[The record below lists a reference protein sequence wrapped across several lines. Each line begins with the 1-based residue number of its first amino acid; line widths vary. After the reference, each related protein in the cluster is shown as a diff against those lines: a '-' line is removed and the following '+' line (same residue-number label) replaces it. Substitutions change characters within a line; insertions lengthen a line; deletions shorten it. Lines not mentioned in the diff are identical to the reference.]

1 MSTISETSP
10 IPGFNTGILVPK
22 MPNRFRVIF
31 TNSKSD
37 ADLNV
42 LSQQIISINPPE
54 KIFGKEH
61 YGQIMGGNLYFEYED
76 DILSK
81 AASAVNELGT
91 FQLKFNMAIELLDG
105 NGKVIEQ
112 ITFKECKVFSHAHVN
127 NLDYAAS
134 ASPKETKVK
143 FNTKTLVGNL
153 IEEIPGSEKLL
164 GLLEKFFQE
173 LDISINSGVP
183 AANGKVTRGVYVM
196 FEDRKDVY
204 PKC

>member
-10 IPGFNTGILVPK
+10 IPGFNKGILAPK
-22 MPNRFRVIF
+22 QPYRFRVVF
-31 TNSKSD
+31 D
-37 ADLNV
+37 ATPEADIHA

-54 KIFGKEH
+54 RIFGVEL
-61 YGQIMGGNLYFEYED
+61 YGQIINSNLYFEYED

-81 AASAVNELGT
+81 AASAVNDLGT

-105 NGKVIEQ
+105 NEKVIER
-112 ITFKECKVFSHAHVN
+112 ITFKECKVISHTHVN

-134 ASPKETKVK
+134 VYPKETKVK

-164 GLLEKFFQE
+164 GLLERFFQE
-173 LDISINSGVP
+173 LDISINSRDPVI
-183 AANGKVTRGVYVM
+183 NGKVTRGVYVM
-196 FEDRKDVY
+196 FEDREDVY
-204 PKC
+204 PK